1 MIEHS
6 LTDRLRSLPAWIW
19 SGATWLV
26 VYIALCATGQRFETR
41 YLDYGWQLIPWD
53 ILSADP
59 WRSLWYLHVQPPLWN
74 ATLGVSAWL
83 SPIGDALTLQ
93 IVMAGFGVVLA
104 MAGAEL
110 AWRLGARRRTAAIAG
125 AAAALHPEILKGAF
139 EPTYELAVAALLV
152 VLAAVVAGRDLAG
165 FRSRRRVTAVA
176 VLVTVIALTRSLY
189 HPLWVAV
196 VLMAVLWVHRRR
208 IDRRLVIGAI
218 LIPVIAIGAWMGKNE
233 VLYGRATLSS
243 WFGMNLQ
250 RAVIPVLDLDE
261 LQDMYERGDVS
272 DVAMIG
278 PFGKY
283 SLYADVVD
291 PCEPEHHH
299 RSVLEPMR
307 NTDPWSPNFNYECF
321 LPVFDQAGRDAWA
334 VIKKHPDV
342 WVEGRLWSL
351 RTTMAVA
358 ITPEESPSIV
368 MRFLDRVFSVLR
380 VDYPGVL
387 STRGWG
393 TPIFGQLEAP
403 VDFGLML
410 IPMYGVVLVAG
421 AVGSWRLLRRH
432 GSGDDAVA
440 VMADEKSDRGA
451 LTHFVIGWTA
461 AFTILVGAVAELG
474 EQARFRTMTDPVVM
488 VAAVVLVESF
498 VRKRRRHSDG
508 SAQAAA
514 VAR

>member
-1 MIEHS
+1 MTIRS

-19 SGATWLV
+19 SGAAWLV
-26 VYIALCATGQRFETR
+26 AYVALCATGQRFDTR

-53 ILSADP
+53 ILSEDP

-74 ATLGVSAWL
+74 ATLGLSAWL
-83 SPIGDALTLQ
+83 SPVSDAVTLQ
-93 IVMAGFGVVLA
+93 LVMAVFGLVLA
-104 MAGAEL
+104 IAGAEL
-110 AWRLGARRRTAAIAG
+110 ARRLGARTRTAAIVG

-152 VLAAVVAGRDLAG
+152 VLAAVVAGRDRAG
-165 FRSRRRVTAVA
+165 FDSRRRVVTVA
-176 VLVTVIALTRSLY
+176 VLVTAVAMTRSLY
-189 HPLWVAV
+189 HPVWVAV
-196 VLMAVLWVHRRR
+196 VLVAVLWVNRRR
-208 IDRRLVIGAI
+208 IDRRLVITAL
-218 LIPVIAIGAWMGKNE
+218 LIPLIAIGAWMGKNE

-250 RAVIPVLDLDE
+250 RAVIPVLDLDQ
-261 LQDMYERGDVS
+261 LQEMYERGDVS

-283 SLYADVVD
+283 SLYADVVE

-334 VIKKHPDV
+334 VIEEHPEV
-342 WVEGRLWSL
+342 WLEGRLWSL

-368 MRFLDRVFSVLR
+368 MRFLDRVYSVLR

-410 IPMYGVVLVAG
+410 IPMYGLVLMAG
-421 AVGSWRLLRRH
+421 AAGTWRLVRRR
-432 GSGDDAVA
+432 GSTDDEV
-440 VMADEKSDRGA
+440 ERESDRRA
-451 LTHFVIGWTA
+451 LTCFVIGWTV
-461 AFTILVGAVAELG
+461 AFTIVVGAVAELG
-474 EQARFRTMTDPVVM
+474 EQARFRTMVDPVAM

-498 VRKRRRHSDG
+498 IRRRRRHSED
-508 SAQAAA
+508 SAQAAG